1 MKLVCVQ
8 CSCSVVWCR
17 SQERVLMV
25 GAIETR
31 LSDPRLMLVFST
43 VLDLAWLSWCRIT
56 TSKIFPEQIDNIFLV
71 NIFGNEIPQPRS
83 RLRTESCIYAIHR
96 QQQTSS
102 ENGSEQ
108 VLEIQTVSHGSV
120 CAVCTC
126 LPVSVGQSCGLI
138 TGTSRRGSGRC
149 STQLIL
155 HKRSQLVPCHPS
167 NACGPWKFI
176 WS

>member
-8 CSCSVVWCR
+8 CSVVWCR

-43 VLDLAWLSWCRIT
+43 VLDLACLSWCRIT

-71 NIFGNEIPQPRS
+71 NIFGIEIPQPRS

-102 ENGSEQ
+102 SIHWYPLKI
-108 VLEIQTVSHGSV
+108 VVKKFPMALTMCACV
-120 CAVCTC
+120 CQWNDCWPELWADHRDLTTR
-126 LPVSVGQSCGLI
+126 L
-138 TGTSRRGSGRC
+138 
-149 STQLIL
+149 
-155 HKRSQLVPCHPS
+155 
-167 NACGPWKFI
+167 
-176 WS
+176 WSLLYSINSA

>member
-56 TSKIFPEQIDNIFLV
+56 TSKIFSEQIDNIFLV

-102 ENGSEQ
+102 SIHWYPLKMVVKKFWRSNS
-108 VLEIQTVSHGSV
+108 VHVSASDCWPELWADHQDL
-120 CAVCTC
+120 TT
-126 LPVSVGQSCGLI
+126 L
-138 TGTSRRGSGRC
+138 
-149 STQLIL
+149 
-155 HKRSQLVPCHPS
+155 
-167 NACGPWKFI
+167 
-176 WS
+176 WSLLYSINSA